1 MHKEEGSRGKNFQE
15 PGWQL
20 GKILRPFLF
29 LIVWVGVVVLIYM
42 VNTSIIDNKYPLAFA
57 GIYDLIVL
65 VAGIYFTVR
74 IFKLH
79 KHPHHKS

>member
-1 MHKEEGSRGKNFQE
+1 MYREGSQKNSFQE

-29 LIVWVGVVVLIYM
+29 IIVWVAVVVTIYI
-42 VNTSIIDNKYPLAFA
+42 VNTSIIYNKYPLSFA
-57 GIYDLIVL
+57 GISDAIVL
-65 VAGIYFTVR
+65 VAAIYFTVR